1 MQKYIA
7 LVVIAVLA
15 LYIISTYNELVTL
28 RNNVLE
34 AFATMDVSLKKRWDT
49 IPNLVEIVKGY
60 TKHEKETLESLVGL
74 RNQAYGSLSVEEKL
88 NLSQK
93 AGNGL
98 GKLLALAEAYPELK
112 ANSNFLDLSG
122 RLSQIE
128 EDISQARR
136 YYNGAVRSYNNK
148 VQHFPSNLLAGL
160 FGFEPFKMYEVN
172 DYERENIKIRF

>member
-88 NLSQK
+88 SLSQK
-93 AGNGL
+93 AGNG
-98 GKLLALAEAYPELK
+98 K

-160 FGFEPFKMYEVN
+160 FGFKPFKMYEVN